1 MGLAMEACQ
10 SGDFAEKEFYLEEFR
25 GKTLAVA
32 VGADSLREGSRV
44 LADVVSDLVAN
55 STRVIF
61 FLDGLDAG
69 EAKSVAGSIASCA
82 RAQLASVEMASE
94 AVVDAAVREIWQA
107 AREHS
112 MVLVP
117 LGRFCRQ
124 AAVDKASAICAR
136 LRVHKLVIVD
146 RQGGLRNAK
155 GELCSFIDVA
165 GLSDLVEQGGRREVV
180 EAAGAAVRGGVKSV
194 SICTL
199 EGLAGELFSYQGT
212 GTVCTLEDY
221 CLVSRVGIDDAR
233 EVESFIRRGQQEG
246 FLKPRSEAEIAALL
260 PDTWGATIGSHRLAG
275 VCALEQ
281 YRSRNIAVG
290 EVVAL
295 CTVSRF
301 KGGGVGS
308 RLLDAVVQEARRLG
322 LSYLFACTANP
333 QAVEFFLH
341 QGFRIVDA
349 AQVPPE
355 KWRDYDRERRARI
368 ATLRLDL

>member
-1 MGLAMEACQ
+1 MEPCQ

-32 VGADSLREGSRV
+32 VGAGCLRERSGA
-44 LADVVSDLVAN
+44 LADVASDLVAN

-61 FLDGLDAG
+61 FLDGLDRG
-69 EAKSVAGSIASCA
+69 EAERVAGSIASCA
-82 RAQLASVEMASE
+82 RARLASVEMASE
-94 AVVDAAVREIWQA
+94 AAADATVRAIWQA

-112 MVLVP
+112 MVLVT
-117 LGRFCRQ
+117 LGHVSRQ
-124 AAVDKASAICAR
+124 AAVNEASAICAR

-155 GELCSFIDVA
+155 GELCSFVDVV
-165 GLSDLVEQGGRREVV
+165 GLSDLVEQGDRREVV
-180 EAAGAAVRGGVKSV
+180 EAACAALRGGVESV

-212 GTVCTLEDY
+212 GTVCTMEDY
-221 CLVSRVGIDDAR
+221 CRVSRVGIDDAR
-233 EVESFIRRGQQEG
+233 EVESFIRRGQEEG

-260 PDTWGATIGSHRLAG
+260 PDTWGATVGSHRLAG
-275 VCALEQ
+275 VCALGQ
-281 YRSRNIAVG
+281 YRSREVAAG

-308 RLLDAVVQEARRLG
+308 RLLGAVVREARRLG

-333 QAVEFFLH
+333 HAVEFFLH
-341 QGFRIVDA
+341 QGFRTVDA

-368 ATLRLDL
+368 TTLRLDL

>member
-1 MGLAMEACQ
+1 MEACR

-25 GKTLAVA
+25 GKTLAVS
-32 VGADSLREGSRV
+32 VGGDSLEAPYRA
-44 LADVVSDLVAN
+44 LADVAADLVAN
-55 STRVIF
+55 STRVIL
-61 FLDGLDAG
+61 FLDGLEAG
-69 EAKSVAGSIASCA
+69 EAESVAGSIASWA
-82 RAQLASVEMASE
+82 RAQLASVEMLSE
-94 AVVDAAVREIWQA
+94 AAVDATVRGIWEA
-107 AREHS
+107 LREHS
-112 MVLVP
+112 MVLVT
-117 LGRFCRQ
+117 LAHFGRQ
-124 AAVDKASAICAR
+124 EAVNKASAICAR
-136 LRVHKLVIVD
+136 LGVHKLVIVD
-146 RQGGLRNAK
+146 RGGGLRNAK
-155 GELCSFIDVA
+155 GELCSFIDVP
-165 GLSDLVEQGGRREVV
+165 GLLELAEQGGRREVV
-180 EAAGAAVRGGVKSV
+180 QAACAAVRGGVKSV

-221 CLVSRVGIDDAR
+221 CRVSRVGIDDAR
-233 EVESFIRRGQQEG
+233 EVESFIRRGQEEG

-260 PDTWGATIGSHRLAG
+260 PDTWGATVGSHRLAG

-281 YRSRNIAVG
+281 YRSRNVAAG

-308 RLLDAVVQEARRLG
+308 RLLGAVVEEARRRG

-333 QAVEFFLH
+333 EAVEFFLH

-355 KWRDYDRERRARI
+355 KWRDYDCERRAGVT
-368 ATLRLDL
+368 ALRFNL